1 MSNGTV
7 IYHNEMN
14 LVPLRK
20 FTSVEIDLFFA
31 MCNKLKE
38 QDTNKLYLS
47 NYNYE
52 TRNINRFI
60 GDLQNIYKK
69 MLEITY
75 RREDEDVIEFFVLF
89 NHFKIHKT
97 EKYLEISTNPDL
109 KFVLNDITHNFTKF
123 ELKELTNLKSSYSK
137 TMFRLLKQYK
147 HTGYL
152 KLSMEDFRTRL
163 DVSKSYQMCDIT
175 KRVLKPIS
183 KELTP
188 IFNNLNINKVK
199 AKKGRK
205 IEYLEFIF
213 DAEKRIYNKRQ
224 PQITNIGK
232 SRQYTN
238 CEKTPKWLETG
249 LYKGQHAHT
258 DYDPQLKKDREAFQR
273 QLEEKW
279 EE

>member
-1 MSNGTV
+1 MSNETV

-38 QDTNKLYLS
+38 QDINKLYLS

-89 NHFKIHKT
+89 NHFKIHKM

-109 KFVLNDITHNFTKF
+109 KFVLNDITRNFTKF
-123 ELKELTNLKSSYSK
+123 ELKELNNLKSSYSK

-163 DVSKSYQMCDIT
+163 DVSKSYQMCDIN
-175 KRVLKPIS
+175 KRVLMPIS

-232 SRQYTN
+232 SR
-238 CEKTPKWLETG
+238 
-249 LYKGQHAHT
+249 
-258 DYDPQLKKDREAFQR
+258 
-273 QLEEKW
+273 
-279 EE
+279 

>member
-1 MSNGTV
+1 
-7 IYHNEMN
+7 
-14 LVPLRK
+14 
-20 FTSVEIDLFFA
+20 

-47 NYNYE
+47 FEELKYLSNYNYE
-52 TRNINRFI
+52 TRNLNRFI

-109 KFVLNDITHNFTKF
+109 KFVLNDITRNFTKF

-152 KLSMEDFRTRL
+152 KLSIVGIRL
-163 DVSKSYQMCDIT
+163 FGM
-175 KRVLKPIS
+175 LIS
-183 KELTP
+183 LG
-188 IFNNLNINKVK
+188 IFNFSIVKIINTFTL
-199 AKKGRK
+199 
-205 IEYLEFIF
+205 IIF
-213 DAEKRIYNKRQ
+213 
-224 PQITNIGK
+224 
-232 SRQYTN
+232 
-238 CEKTPKWLETG
+238 
-249 LYKGQHAHT
+249 
-258 DYDPQLKKDREAFQR
+258 
-273 QLEEKW
+273 
-279 EE
+279 

>member
-1 MSNGTV
+1 
-7 IYHNEMN
+7 
-14 LVPLRK
+14 
-20 FTSVEIDLFFA
+20 
-31 MCNKLKE
+31 
-38 QDTNKLYLS
+38 
-47 NYNYE
+47 
-52 TRNINRFI
+52 
-60 GDLQNIYKK
+60 

-109 KFVLNDITHNFTKF
+109 KFVLNDITRNFTKF

-175 KRVLKPIS
+175 KRVLKPIIN
-183 KELTP
+183 ELSS
-188 IFNNLNINKVK
+188 IFNNLNINKIK

-205 IEYLEFIF
+205 IEWLEFIF
-213 DAEKRIYNKRQ
+213 DPEKRIHNKRQ
-224 PQITNIGK
+224 PQMTNVGK
-232 SRQYTN
+232 QRQYIN
-238 CEKTPKWLETG
+238 REKTPEWLNEG
-249 LYKGQHAHT
+249 RLGQSQEIHNE
-258 DYDPQLKKDREAFQR
+258 DSKLRQDREAFQR

>member
-1 MSNGTV
+1 
-7 IYHNEMN
+7 
-14 LVPLRK
+14 
-20 FTSVEIDLFFA
+20 

-47 NYNYE
+47 FEELKYLSNYNYE
-52 TRNINRFI
+52 TRNLNRFI

-109 KFVLNDITHNFTKF
+109 KFVLNDITRNFTKF

-213 DAEKRIYNKRQ
+213 DAEKRIHNKRQ

-238 CEKTPKWLETG
+238 REKTPKWLDEKI
-249 LYKGQHAHT
+249 YKQSQESHGEDAK
-258 DYDPQLKKDREAFQR
+258 LKQDREAFQR